1 MLIKQYKVKEE
12 IMKRFF
18 SVALI
23 SFCLIGLLFF
33 NSCKTEEEIVYDIRG
48 SWTLNY
54 FWSASDVP
62 PPPTAMITFT
72 GSLTS
77 GAFVSDDG
85 YNGTYTV
92 NAMAVQ
98 WVYSMGTTY
107 TGNFTTLT
115 AMNGTSLGHY
125 GGTGTWNA
133 TLNIAEI

>member
-1 MLIKQYKVKEE
+1 
-12 IMKRFF
+12 MKRVF

-48 SWTLNY
+48 IWTLNF
-54 FWSASDVP
+54 FWSATDAP
-62 PPPTAMITFT
+62 PPGSTTITFT
-72 GSLTS
+72 GSLTT
-77 GAFVSDDG
+77 GTWVTGDA

-92 NAMAVQ
+92 NGMSVQ
-98 WVYSMGTTY
+98 WVFTSGTTY

-115 AMNGTSLGHY
+115 AMNGTMLGSY

-133 TLNIAEI
+133 TKM